1 MQDADNL
8 NVATLN
14 AKEDRV
20 RRDERG
26 AETRYQVVS
35 DSPSERVP
43 ADCLAGPLNSP
54 QDIICDVR

>member
-1 MQDADNL
+1 MQDADNF
-8 NVATLN
+8 NVAIVD

-20 RRDERG
+20 RSDERG

-35 DSPSERVP
+35 GSPSERVP

-54 QDIICDVR
+54 